1 MENENSN
8 IENKTKKR
16 TRSLARSGLI
26 LSFMTLLSRIL
37 GLIREMTKAAF
48 LATSGLADAFGVAFM
63 IPNLF
68 RRLFAENSV
77 SVAFIPTFKAYLENE
92 KNAETEEEKA
102 KVHAEIKQFVNSTF
116 TLVTF
121 LTTIVVVIGVILSPW
136 IVRIFATK
144 EGLEGEELAAS
155 LSEMNILTRI
165 MFPYLL
171 FISIAALFQGILNG
185 IKIFAPSGFTPV
197 LFNSIVIAA
206 TYILSPRCENPARAM
221 SYGVLFGGIVQ
232 AAFQF
237 PFVLK
242 NAWGVKFTS
251 LKSAFTNKGTRQV
264 LRLIAP
270 TVIGMAAYQLNDVVS
285 TAIASRTATGIVS
298 SLQYSLRL
306 QELILGI
313 FAVTIGTV
321 ILPDLSGLAKNEK
334 WEEFNKMLILAIKII
349 SVITIPITFY
359 SLIYGENL
367 IILVYKSKRFSD
379 ESVRLT
385 LEAFQFHI
393 IGLYFIALNRI
404 ISPAFYA
411 QSDAKSPTW
420 AGMIGFAFNM
430 VLAFVLAKP
439 MQGGGI
445 ALALTLAS
453 FINTVALLIFMTK
466 NKKANVKKI
475 VLSLILYALK
485 IIALSLIACVPIW
498 FLREPL
504 LNAFAGHNRFIAQG
518 LPILL
523 SALVFG
529 TAGVI
534 LLVICRDEVA
544 KLVLRKFIKKGS
556 KKEE

>member
-1 MENENSN
+1 MENKE
-8 IENKTKKR
+8 KTKNK
-16 TRSLARSGLI
+16 SLAKSGLT
-26 LSFMTLLSRIL
+26 LSLMTLLSRIL

-77 SVAFIPTFKAYLENE
+77 SVAFIPTFKSYLEN
-92 KNAETEEEKA
+92 KNKAETEEEKA
-102 KVHAEIKQFVNSTF
+102 AIQKDIKQFVNSTF

-136 IVRIFATK
+136 IVRIFANK
-144 EGLEGEELAAS
+144 EGMEGDELSAS

-197 LFNSIVIAA
+197 LFNSIVITA
-206 TYILSPRCENPARAM
+206 TYVLSPYTANPARAM
-221 SYGVLFGGIVQ
+221 AYGVLAGGIVQ

-237 PFVLK
+237 PFVVK
-242 NAWGVKFTS
+242 NGWGVKFTS

-270 TVIGMAAYQLNDVVS
+270 TIIGMAAYQLNDVVS

-313 FAVTIGTV
+313 FAVSIGTV
-321 ILPDLSGLAKNEK
+321 ILPDLSGLAKNEN

-349 SVITIPITFY
+349 TVITIPITFY
-359 SLIYGENL
+359 ALIYGENL
-367 IILVYKSKRFSD
+367 IILVYKSKKFSD

-385 LEAFQFHI
+385 LEAFRFHI
-393 IGLYFIALNRI
+393 IGLFFIALNRI

-430 VLAFVLAKP
+430 ILAFVLAKP

-453 FINTVALLIFMTK
+453 FVNTVALLIFMTK
-466 NKKANVKKI
+466 NKKTNVKK
-475 VLSLILYALK
+475 VVSSLILYSLK
-485 IIALSLIACVPIW
+485 IIAMSVVASVPAY
-498 FLREPL
+498 FLRNPL
-504 LNAFAGHNRFIAQG
+504 LMAFSGHNRFISQG
-518 LPILL
+518 MPILI
-523 SALVFG
+523 SALVFAV
-529 TAGVI
+529 AGV
-534 LLVICRDEVA
+534 LMLVICKDEVA
-544 KLVLRKFIKKGS
+544 KLVLKKFIRKK
-556 KKEE
+556 

>member
-1 MENENSN
+1 MKNENT
-8 IENKTKKR
+8 KTKS
-16 TRSLARSGLI
+16 RSLAKSGLI

-48 LATSGLADAFGVAFM
+48 LATTGLADAFGVAFM

-77 SVAFIPTFKAYLENE
+77 SVAFIPTFKSYLENE
-92 KNAETEEEKA
+92 KNAQTDEEKQA
-102 KVHAEIKQFVNSTF
+102 IHKEMKQFVNSTF

-121 LTTIVVVIGVILSPW
+121 LTAIVVTIGVILSPW
-136 IVRIFATK
+136 IVRIFASK
-144 EGLEGEELAAS
+144 EGLEGDELSAS

-206 TYILSPRCENPARAM
+206 TYILSPHCANPARAM

-232 AAFQF
+232 AGFQL
-237 PFVLK
+237 PFVIK
-242 NAWGVKFTS
+242 NGWGVKFTS
-251 LKSAFTNKGTRQV
+251 LKSAFTNSGTRQV
-264 LRLIAP
+264 LKLIAP

-321 ILPDLSGLAKNEK
+321 ILPDLSGLAKNEN
-334 WEEFNKMLILAIKII
+334 WSEFNKMLILAIKII
-349 SVITIPITFY
+349 TVITIPITFY
-359 SLIYGENL
+359 ALIYGENL
-367 IILVYKSKRFSD
+367 IILVYKSKRFTD

-385 LEAFQFHI
+385 LEAFRFHI
-393 IGLYFIALNRI
+393 IGLFFIAVNRI

-430 VLAFVLAKP
+430 ALAFALAKP

-453 FINTVALLIFMTK
+453 FVNTVALLIFMTK
-466 NKKANVKKI
+466 NKKTNVKQVVK
-475 VLSLILYALK
+475 SLILYALK
-485 IIALSLIACVPIW
+485 IIALSLIASVPVY

-504 LNAFAGHNRFIAQG
+504 LQVFAGHNRFIAQG
-518 LPILL
+518 VPIII
-523 SALVFG
+523 SAIVFAV
-529 TAGVI
+529 AGV
-534 LLVICRDEVA
+534 LLLLICRDEVA
-544 KLVLRKFIKKGS
+544 KLVIGKFFHKNKNGS
-556 KKEE
+556 K